1 MSVRAARLPRP
12 AALRPQLV
20 AELGTI
26 GFVLAAAA
34 YVYTRDLHTYPNF
47 DEGNYL
53 GSLDA
58 LRHGQQLGRDVFLDQ
73 PPGWYL
79 LLVAVSYPFG
89 NSVSGVRTGLMA
101 TTLIAIVAAY
111 ACGRLVGGPVAGL
124 VAGSV
129 MAVARPLP
137 GFAGLVESEPASAA
151 LAVAAVVLAVAAY
164 RRRFRPWL
172 AFAAGAVL
180 AVSASVK
187 LPGATAGLPIAALA
201 VLCGSGPLLRRVVAP
216 LAGAAAVCAA
226 IAVGYHD
233 VLRQIWHGVFTTHA
247 RILGQGTAA
256 SNTHRA
262 VTFVDPR
269 TPFGC
274 LVIAGAAASIIVAA
288 RGHERRLLAS
298 LWLWIVAG
306 YGFAWTGHAFFEH
319 NRPATFKYPIYSFIG
334 DWAMYKDMLIGR
346 IRW

>member
-1 MSVRAARLPRP
+1 SAPAFGTPEAVNALVARLHRAQQTVRAP
-12 AALRPQLV
+12 
-20 AELGTI
+20 
-26 GFVLAAAA
+26 LAAETTAVALIVATAA

-137 GFAGLVESEPASAA
+137 GFAGL
-151 LAVAAVVLAVAAY
+151 
-164 RRRFRPWL
+164 
-172 AFAAGAVL
+172 
-180 AVSASVK
+180 
-187 LPGATAGLPIAALA
+187 
-201 VLCGSGPLLRRVVAP
+201 
-216 LAGAAAVCAA
+216 
-226 IAVGYHD
+226 
-233 VLRQIWHGVFTTHA
+233 
-247 RILGQGTAA
+247 
-256 SNTHRA
+256 
-262 VTFVDPR
+262 
-269 TPFGC
+269 
-274 LVIAGAAASIIVAA
+274 
-288 RGHERRLLAS
+288 
-298 LWLWIVAG
+298 
-306 YGFAWTGHAFFEH
+306 
-319 NRPATFKYPIYSFIG
+319 
-334 DWAMYKDMLIGR
+334 
-346 IRW
+346 